1 MEYNRFMI
9 AMIRKSGNSFVIRVP
24 REEMERLGVGPDEY
38 VSVAIQPIDIRP
50 RLPADL
56 RQIADEVLAHP
67 ETAQALALLADA

>member
-1 MEYNRFMI
+1 MI

-24 REEMERLGVGPDEY
+24 REEMERLGISADEY

-56 RQIADEVLAHP
+56 RTVADAVLARP
-67 ETAQALALLADA
+67 ETAEAFAVLADG